1 MNHTAGALWRLVM
14 VVLALILCLLTVGAG
29 PSEAPPEHQEELLE
43 GTVTAII
50 SEEEIIPEGGE
61 QKQLLQ
67 EFDVLVA
74 RGSLRGQTIRV
85 RSGLYAS
92 AILQRY
98 VVGDD
103 LVIRAT
109 TNVQG
114 VTSYTVVDYVRRG
127 PLLGLAIIFMVIT
140 ALVGHR
146 QGLLSLAG
154 MALSFAVILLY
165 VLPQILD
172 GADPVRTA
180 ILASL
185 VIIPATYLLSHGVT
199 VKTGVAMVGTL
210 IALLITG
217 LLARYYI
224 DATRLTGFASEEAG
238 FLQAYSPGQI
248 NIRGLIL
255 AGIIIGITGVLDD
268 VTISQAAVIQQLKLA
283 NPSLS
288 SWQLY
293 RQAMSIG
300 RDHIASMVN
309 TLVLVYAG
317 AALPLLLLFVDRS
330 RPMLEVLNYE
340 ILVEEIVRTLV
351 GSIGLIIAVPIT
363 TALAAWVSRYG
374 WFTRQKS

>member
-29 PSEAPPEHQEELLE
+29 PAEAPPEHQEELLE

-154 MALSFAVILLY
+154 MAISFAVILLY

-199 VKTGVAMVGTL
+199 VKTGVAMVG
-210 IALLITG
+210 
-217 LLARYYI
+217 
-224 DATRLTGFASEEAG
+224 
-238 FLQAYSPGQI
+238 
-248 NIRGLIL
+248 
-255 AGIIIGITGVLDD
+255 
-268 VTISQAAVIQQLKLA
+268 AVIWVIGASVLLGCRWSGRTVVGCKDTA
-283 NPSLS
+283 N
-288 SWQLY
+288 
-293 RQAMSIG
+293 R
-300 RDHIASMVN
+300 
-309 TLVLVYAG
+309 
-317 AALPLLLLFVDRS
+317 
-330 RPMLEVLNYE
+330 
-340 ILVEEIVRTLV
+340 
-351 GSIGLIIAVPIT
+351 
-363 TALAAWVSRYG
+363 
-374 WFTRQKS
+374 